1 MNYSSS
7 LSATSA
13 DLLGVSGALCNSLC
27 NSAGS
32 SVSPAGAA
40 EIFPAENSGGDSSD
54 PAAPADLTPTPGGGG
69 GTGGRRGGGIN
80 LKCIRFHTW

>member
-7 LSATSA
+7 LSAASA
-13 DLLGVSGALCNSLC
+13 VLLGFYGALCNSLC
-27 NSAGS
+27 NSAES

-40 EIFPAENSGGDSSD
+40 EIFPAENSGGDSSV

-69 GTGGRRGGGIN
+69 YRGAPRRGDQP
-80 LKCIRFHTW
+80 